1 MNKALQILIALG
13 IFIAGVGVGFY
24 FIFFLPQSKS
34 QTEKRLASQELQDKI
49 VECQKLAPSAAKI
62 LNDRLANDETLIE
75 KVKYNEKDKKCYALV
90 GSKKCY
96 TESCIFREDVID
108 VYENKTIIYD
118 FIGNDNN
125 AQGLEGTKSFSEE
138 VEKYFSN

>member
-1 MNKALQILIALG
+1 
-13 IFIAGVGVGFY
+13 
-24 FIFFLPQSKS
+24 
-34 QTEKRLASQELQDKI
+34 
-49 VECQKLAPSAAKI
+49 
-62 LNDRLANDETLIE
+62 
-75 KVKYNEKDKKCYALV
+75 V

-96 TESCIFREDVID
+96 IESCVFREDVID